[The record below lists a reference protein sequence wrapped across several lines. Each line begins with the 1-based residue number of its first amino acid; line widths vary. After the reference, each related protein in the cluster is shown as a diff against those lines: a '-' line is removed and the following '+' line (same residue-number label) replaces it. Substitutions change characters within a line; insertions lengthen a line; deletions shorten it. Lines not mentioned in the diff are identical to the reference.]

1 MFNTPEFVAKYK
13 HNDEP
18 LPGGVTKRTL
28 IRKMNTAARLTL
40 GIATRGI
47 SEVLFKTKE
56 ESYKYYYK
64 NRYLGTTE
72 NEAAQTAYTKGVELC
87 KQGKFRNAKKWFNA
101 AYQTCT
107 SDYENEETFRN
118 SRHATQIATSA
129 WKLYDSGR
137 FRKAAV
143 KFQKASNLSSVST
156 LADKFSQCKDT
167 ATNQAKQQGDESSE
181 DESVEDES
189 VEYESSEDEASEEEL
204 SEDEASEE
212 ELSEDEASEEE
223 LSEDEASE
231 EELSEDESSEGKH
244 QETEK
249 RGAESSKDECREF
262 RRKEREYW
270 EAESQKLQKLLD
282 RYQEHQYQQAQRREA
297 DQRKEFEADQK
308 KEVEADQRK
317 EVEGLKLHKEGT
329 DLYLQGKMKK
339 AAHKLEEA
347 LEIYGHAAATFD
359 EAFKKTSDSFFISY
373 TKLIEA
379 LMENGAYDQA
389 GEQLDKLKI
398 HFHDEEKKQ
407 ILKKMEELINDE
419 TWSPNCLSSNL
430 TILGRTQTQTIQIS
444 NWSPSE

>member
-72 NEAAQTAYTKGVELC
+72 NEAAQAAYTKGVELC
-87 KQGKFRNAKKWFNA
+87 KQGKFRNAEKWFNA

-181 DESVEDES
+181 DES
-189 VEYESSEDEASEEEL
+189 
-204 SEDEASEE
+204 
-212 ELSEDEASEEE
+212 
-223 LSEDEASE
+223 
-231 EELSEDESSEGKH
+231 
-244 QETEK
+244 
-249 RGAESSKDECREF
+249 
-262 RRKEREYW
+262 
-270 EAESQKLQKLLD
+270 
-282 RYQEHQYQQAQRREA
+282 
-297 DQRKEFEADQK
+297 
-308 KEVEADQRK
+308 
-317 EVEGLKLHKEGT
+317 
-329 DLYLQGKMKK
+329 
-339 AAHKLEEA
+339 
-347 LEIYGHAAATFD
+347 
-359 EAFKKTSDSFFISY
+359 
-373 TKLIEA
+373 
-379 LMENGAYDQA
+379 
-389 GEQLDKLKI
+389 
-398 HFHDEEKKQ
+398 
-407 ILKKMEELINDE
+407 
-419 TWSPNCLSSNL
+419 
-430 TILGRTQTQTIQIS
+430 
-444 NWSPSE
+444 